1 MDYSKPKKPRRR
13 VKPGE
18 LSQADILSGETLYL
32 VGADAFF
39 TDNTMVKAPSGDFYE
54 LGRPINRA
62 VCQALAAST
71 DKLRDQLLAWHNST
85 SAETLFNTLL
95 EIDGI
100 GQQTAILLCIAILNK
115 MPPIKSIIA
124 GDIHKAIFVE
134 GPEKGLY
141 GAASRGDSISTLIP
155 IETAISCARVLARR
169 TIEEL
174 RKKFKDMPTVD
185 EVVTLAGEGTTCLTN
200 TKNKKFVI
208 DTKLYE
214 TEQHALGLATTEVM
228 PITDHFSTD
237 DICDEQSQFIEHF
250 LTSNKKLF
258 LLQGGP
264 GSGKTHVIR
273 KLYEIYSALD
283 FPVLITSYTN
293 KACAN
298 LAERLPN
305 YYFKPLGYNTVR
317 SIYSVSSKL
326 GYSGKS
332 IETTRLLIVDESS
345 MVSSFVLSKVLGIL
359 NECHPDCK
367 LLLVGDIN
375 QLPPVNQYGK
385 PFNRLWDLG
394 VADCFEFHEFH
405 RSSSFDIYSAFSK
418 MATPGFHQISAGRS
432 VNLATV
438 RDIEAAANIVS
449 RVYEREKDHIGDL
462 GCCTELKRQAHAIN
476 KACIGRLFPE
486 LRENDYVKYT
496 VKGEEYINTPAVKG
510 LRVMAVATI
519 PCPTGTNSRPVGK
532 NEIGTVVSVDDDKV
546 TVIMDIQNYP
556 VNVDLKVFPMQFKP
570 AYATTVHKFQGSEA
584 DLIMYVMTDTSR
596 GLADP
601 FSTQKELK
609 YVGMS
614 RAKKTLN
621 ILSIDP
627 DCPSR
632 CIQQNALGVTAT
644 RSAEAKMSI

>member
-39 TDNTMVKAPSGDFYE
+39 TDNTMVPTQAGVIYE
-54 LGRPINRA
+54 RGRPINRA
-62 VCQALAAST
+62 VCQAIAAST
-71 DKLRDQLLAWHNST
+71 DKLRDQLAAWRTTDVES
-85 SAETLFNTLL
+85 LFNTLM

-100 GQQTAILLCIAILNK
+100 GQQTAILLCIAIRNE
-115 MPPIKSIIA
+115 MPPIKYIIA
-124 GDIHKAIFVE
+124 SDIHKAIFVE

-155 IETAISCARVLARR
+155 IETAISCAHVLARR

-174 RKKFKDMPTVD
+174 GKKFRDMPTVD
-185 EVVTLAGEGTTCLTN
+185 EVVALAGEGTTCLTSA
-200 TKNKKFVI
+200 KHKKFVI
-208 DTKLYE
+208 DSKLYGA
-214 TEQHALGLATTEVM
+214 EQEALELA
-228 PITDHFSTD
+228 S
-237 DICDEQSQFIEHF
+237 S
-250 LTSNKKLF
+250 
-258 LLQGGP
+258 P

-298 LAERLPN
+298 LAERLPL
-305 YYFKPLGYNTVR
+305 YSFKPLGYNTVR
-317 SIYSVSSKL
+317 SIYSISAKL
-326 GYSGKS
+326 GYSGQS
-332 IETTRLLIVDESS
+332 IKTTRLLIVDESS
-345 MVSSFVLSKVLGIL
+345 MVSSFVLMKVLDIL
-359 NECHPDCK
+359 AGCHPDCK
-367 LLLVGDIN
+367 LLLVGDVN

-385 PFNRLWDLG
+385 PFKRLWDLG
-394 VADCFEFHEFH
+394 VADCFEFREFH
-405 RSSSFDIYSAFSK
+405 RSDSFDIYSAFSK

-438 RDIEAAANIVS
+438 RDIEAAASIVS
-449 RVYEREKDHIGDL
+449 RVYEREKEHITDL
-462 GCCTELKRQAHAIN
+462 GCCTELKRQSHTIN
-476 KACIGRLFPE
+476 KACIARLFPE
-486 LRENDYVKYT
+486 LRESEYIKYT
-496 VKGEEYINTPAVKG
+496 ARGEEYINTPAVKG
-510 LRVMAVATI
+510 LRVMATVTI
-519 PCPTGTNSRPVGK
+519 PGTGTSSRPVGK
-532 NEIGTVVSVDDDKV
+532 NEIGTVVAVTDKTV
-546 TVIMDIQNYP
+546 TVTMDIQDYA
-556 VNVDLKVFPMQFKP
+556 VNVDLAMFPNQFKP

-596 GLADP
+596 GQADP

-632 CIQQNALGVTAT
+632 CMTQDALGVTAA

>member
-39 TDNTMVKAPSGDFYE
+39 TDNTMVPTQAGVIYE
-54 LGRPINRA
+54 RGRPINRA
-62 VCQALAAST
+62 VCQAIAAST
-71 DKLRDQLLAWHNST
+71 DKLRDQLAAWRTTDVES
-85 SAETLFNTLL
+85 LFNTLM

-100 GQQTAILLCIAILNK
+100 GQQTAILLCIAIRNE
-115 MPPIKSIIA
+115 MPPIKYIIA
-124 GDIHKAIFVE
+124 SDIHKAIFVE

-155 IETAISCARVLARR
+155 IETAISCAHVLARR

-174 RKKFKDMPTVD
+174 GKKFRDMPTVD
-185 EVVTLAGEGTTCLTN
+185 EVVALAGEGTTCLTSA
-200 TKNKKFVI
+200 KHKKFVI
-208 DTKLYE
+208 DSKLYGA
-214 TEQHALGLATTEVM
+214 EQEALELASTEVN

-237 DICDEQSQFIEHF
+237 DICDEQSEFIGRF

-298 LAERLPN
+298 LAERLPL
-305 YYFKPLGYNTVR
+305 YSFKPLGYNTVR
-317 SIYSVSSKL
+317 SIYSISAKL
-326 GYSGKS
+326 GYSGQS
-332 IETTRLLIVDESS
+332 IKTTRLLIVDESS
-345 MVSSFVLSKVLGIL
+345 MVSSFVLMKVLDIL
-359 NECHPDCK
+359 AGCHPDCK

-385 PFNRLWDLG
+385 PFKRLWDLG
-394 VADCFEFHEFH
+394 VADCYEFREFH
-405 RSSSFDIYSAFSK
+405 RSDSFDIYSAFSK

-438 RDIEAAANIVS
+438 RDIEAAASIVS
-449 RVYEREKDHIGDL
+449 RVYEREKEHITDL
-462 GCCTELKRQAHAIN
+462 GCCTELKRQSHAIN
-476 KACIGRLFPE
+476 KACIARLFPD
-486 LRENDYVKYT
+486 LRESEYIKYT
-496 VKGEEYINTPAVKG
+496 ARGEEYINTPAVKG
-510 LRVMAVATI
+510 LRVMATVTI
-519 PCPTGTNSRPVGK
+519 PGTGTSSRPVGK
-532 NEIGTVVSVDDDKV
+532 NEIGTVVAVTDKTV
-546 TVIMDIQNYP
+546 TVTMDIQDYA
-556 VNVDLKVFPMQFKP
+556 VNVDLAMFPNQFKP

-596 GLADP
+596 GQADP

-632 CIQQNALGVTAT
+632 CMTQDALGVTAA

>member
-18 LSQADILSGETLYL
+18 LSPADILSGETLYL

-39 TDNTMVKAPSGDFYE
+39 TDNTMVPTQAGVIYE
-54 LGRPINRA
+54 RGRPINRA
-62 VCQALAAST
+62 VCQAIAAST
-71 DKLRDQLLAWHNST
+71 DKLRDQLAAWRTTDVESLFK
-85 SAETLFNTLL
+85 TLM

-100 GQQTAILLCIAILNK
+100 GQQTAILLCIAIRNE
-115 MPPIKSIIA
+115 MPPIKYIIA
-124 GDIHKAIFVE
+124 SDIHKAIFVE

-141 GAASRGDSISTLIP
+141 GAASRGDGISTLIP
-155 IETAISCARVLARR
+155 IETAISCAHVLARR

-174 RKKFKDMPTVD
+174 SKKFRNMPTVD
-185 EVVTLAGEGTTCLTN
+185 EVVTLAGKGTTCLTN
-200 TKNKKFVI
+200 YRNKKLVI

-214 TEQHALGLATTEVM
+214 AEQHALELASTEVT

-237 DICDEQSQFIEHF
+237 DICDEQSDFIGRF
-250 LTSNKKLF
+250 LTSDKKLF

-264 GSGKTHVIR
+264 GSGKTHVIK
-273 KLYEIYSALD
+273 KLYEIYSALK

-298 LAERLPN
+298 LAERLPL
-305 YYFKPLGYNTVR
+305 YSFKPLGYNTVR
-317 SIYSVSSKL
+317 SIYSISAKL
-326 GYSGKS
+326 GYSDQS
-332 IETTRLLIVDESS
+332 IRNTRLIIVDESS
-345 MVSSFVLSKVLGIL
+345 MVSSFVLSKVIDIL
-359 NECHPDCK
+359 VECHPDCK

-385 PFNRLWDLG
+385 PFKRLWDLG
-394 VADCFEFHEFH
+394 VADCYEFHEFH
-405 RSSSFDIYSAFSK
+405 RSDSFDIYSAFSK

-438 RDIEAAANIVS
+438 RDIEAAASIVS
-449 RVYEREKDHIGDL
+449 RVYEREKEHINDL

-476 KACIGRLFPE
+476 KACIARLFPD
-486 LRENDYVKYT
+486 LRESEYIKYT
-496 VKGEEYINTPAVKG
+496 ARGEEYINTPAVKG
-510 LRVMAVATI
+510 LRVMATVTI
-519 PCPTGTNSRPVGK
+519 PGTGTSSRPVGK
-532 NEIGTVVSVDDDKV
+532 NEIGTVVAVTDKTV
-546 TVIMDIQNYP
+546 TVTMDIQDYA
-556 VNVDLKVFPMQFKP
+556 VNVDLAMFPNQFKP

-596 GLADP
+596 GQADP

-632 CIQQNALGVTAT
+632 CMAQDALGVTAA

>member
-18 LSQADILSGETLYL
+18 LSPADILSGETLYL

-39 TDNTMVKAPSGDFYE
+39 TDNTMVPTQAGVIYE
-54 LGRPINRA
+54 RGRPINRA

-71 DKLRDQLLAWHNST
+71 DKLRDQLVAWRT
-85 SAETLFNTLL
+85 TDVETLFNTLM

-100 GQQTAILLCIAILNK
+100 GQQTAILLCIAIRNE
-115 MPPIKSIIA
+115 MPPIKYIIA
-124 GDIHKAIFVE
+124 NDIHKAIFVE

-141 GAASRGDSISTLIP
+141 GAASRGDDISTLIP
-155 IETAISCARVLARR
+155 LETAVSCLHVLARR

-174 RKKFKDMPTVD
+174 GKKFRDMPTVD
-185 EVVTLAGEGTTCLTN
+185 EVVALAGKGTTCLTN
-200 TKNKKFVI
+200 AKHKRFVI
-208 DTKLYE
+208 DSRLYE
-214 TEQHALGLATTEVM
+214 AEQKALKLASTEVT
-228 PITDHFSTD
+228 PITEHFSTE
-237 DICDEQSQFIEHF
+237 DICDEQSDFIGRF

-273 KLYEIYSALD
+273 KLYEIYSALK

-298 LAERLPN
+298 LAERLPL
-305 YYFKPLGYNTVR
+305 YSFKPLGYNTVR
-317 SIYSVSSKL
+317 SIYSVSAKL
-326 GYSGKS
+326 GYSDQS
-332 IETTRLLIVDESS
+332 IRTTRLLIVDESS
-345 MVSSFVLSKVLGIL
+345 MVSSFVLMKVLDIL
-359 NECHPDCK
+359 AECHPDCK
-367 LLLVGDIN
+367 LLLVGDVN

-405 RSSSFDIYSAFSK
+405 RSDSLDIYSAFSK

-438 RDIEAAANIVS
+438 RDIEAAASIVS
-449 RVYEREKDHIGDL
+449 RVYEREKEHISDL

-476 KACIGRLFPE
+476 KACIARLFPD
-486 LRENDYVKYT
+486 LRESEYIKYT
-496 VKGEEYINTPAVKG
+496 ARGEEYINTPAVKG
-510 LRVMAVATI
+510 LRVMAIATI
-519 PCPTGTNSRPVGK
+519 PGSGGTSSRPVGK
-532 NEIGTVVSVDDDKV
+532 NEIGTVVAVDDKTV
-546 TVIMDIQNYP
+546 TVTMDIQGYT
-556 VNVDLKVFPMQFKP
+556 VNVDLALFPNQFKP

-596 GLADP
+596 GQADP

-632 CIQQNALGVTAT
+632 CMTQEALGVTAA

>member
-1 MDYSKPKKPRRR
+1 MDYFKPKKPRRR

-39 TDNTMVKAPSGDFYE
+39 TDNTMVPTQAGIPYE
-54 LGRPINRA
+54 RGRPINRA

-71 DKLRDQLLAWHNST
+71 DKVRDQLVAWRTTKN
-85 SAETLFNTLL
+85 AESLFNTLM

-100 GQQTAILLCIAILNK
+100 GQQTAILLCIAIRNE
-115 MPPIKSIIA
+115 MPPIKYIIA
-124 GDIHKAIFVE
+124 SDIHKAIFVE

-141 GAASRGDSISTLIP
+141 GAASRGDNISTLIP

-174 RKKFKDMPTVD
+174 SKKFRDMPTVD
-185 EVVTLAGEGTTCLTN
+185 EVVALAGAGTTCLTN
-200 TKNKKFVI
+200 AKNKKFVI
-208 DTKLYE
+208 DKKLYE
-214 TEQHALGLATTEVM
+214 AEQHALELTATEVT

-298 LAERLPN
+298 LAERLPL

-317 SIYSVSSKL
+317 SIYSISSKL

-345 MVSSFVLSKVLGIL
+345 MVSSFVLSKVLDIL

-385 PFNRLWDLG
+385 PFKRLWDLG
-394 VADCFEFHEFH
+394 VADCYEFQEFH
-405 RSSSFDIYSAFSK
+405 RASSMGIYSAFSQMKNPGVHRLSADDDNVK
-418 MATPGFHQISAGRS
+418 MATA
-432 VNLATV
+432 
-438 RDIEAAANIVS
+438 RDIEDAANIVS
-449 RVYEREKDHIGDL
+449 QVYAREKDHIKDL
-462 GCCTELKRQAHAIN
+462 GCCTELKRQAHVIN
-476 KACIGRLFPE
+476 KACIARLFPE
-486 LRENDYVKYT
+486 LRKNEYVK
-496 VKGEEYINTPAVKG
+496 
-510 LRVMAVATI
+510 
-519 PCPTGTNSRPVGK
+519 
-532 NEIGTVVSVDDDKV
+532 
-546 TVIMDIQNYP
+546 
-556 VNVDLKVFPMQFKP
+556 FF
-570 AYATTVHKFQGSEA
+570 
-584 DLIMYVMTDTSR
+584 
-596 GLADP
+596 
-601 FSTQKELK
+601 EL
-609 YVGMS
+609 
-614 RAKKTLN
+614 
-621 ILSIDP
+621 
-627 DCPSR
+627 
-632 CIQQNALGVTAT
+632 
-644 RSAEAKMSI
+644 